1 MNRYPITVS
10 KNLCPLEVA
19 RKITRRTEGAYIHT
33 SFFIVDLK
41 LNMSDLRK
49 KRLMKE
55 FQRLRALEE
64 VECMIHS
71 EAEARSTI
79 CEVCRTC
86 ALFSIKSLSSSIGC
100 A

>member
-1 MNRYPITVS
+1 MS

-19 RKITRRTEGAYIHT
+19 RKITWRTEGVYIHT
-33 SFFIVDLK
+33 SLFILDLK
-41 LNMSDLRK
+41 VNMSDLRK

-71 EAEARSTI
+71 EAEASSTI

-86 ALFSIKSLSSSIGC
+86 VLFLIKILSFSIGC